1 MPYTLTP
8 AQDTMAI
15 AEREFG
21 TASPQVQFTTFTSC
35 VGVLSLR
42 NGAVTGVHLSI
53 TAPDGTLFDDGAANQ
68 VAQIIGPW
76 DQIKVIGRITYWENP
91 ANGVAAAF
99 AHMLQI
105 LAVPPDNLYQL
116 ADGIY
121 GGEDDNGTLE
131 ITY

>member
-1 MPYTLTP
+1 MPYILTP

-21 TASPQVQFTTFTSC
+21 TSSPQVQFTLFTSC
-35 VGVLSLR
+35 IGVLSLR

-53 TAPDGTLFDDGAANQ
+53 TAEDGTLFDDAAANQ
-68 VAQIIGPW
+68 VAQIIGQW
-76 DQIKVIGRITYWENP
+76 DQIKVIGRIDYWENP
-91 ANGVAAAF
+91 ANGVTAAF
-99 AHMLQI
+99 NNMLQ
-105 LAVPPDNLYQL
+105 LLGVPPDNLYQL

-121 GGEDDNGTLE
+121 GGEDDGGTLE